1 MGYHGQNFEHHL
13 QQQFSP
19 DNSEGLHQVLFSVY
33 RTLESMILE
42 NSKQHCDVLKH
53 TQGTIILLVTVTV
66 GLGEDA
72 SVWLHKS
79 NNKSKMHE
87 LPKMDHVFNTDHRY
101 MNNGELSTGLHKAL

>member
-19 DNSEGLHQVLFSVY
+19 DKSEGLHQVLFSVY

-42 NSKQHCDVLKH
+42 NSKQHCDMLKH

-72 SVWLHKS
+72 SVRLHKANS
-79 NNKSKMHE
+79 KSKMHE
-87 LPKMDHVFNTDHRY
+87 LQQMDNAF
-101 MNNGELSTGLHKAL
+101 